1 MRQHGIVACGQVTLP
16 LPGEQLLDNE
26 RDIRSTVSDTCVP
39 EVVQHALS
47 Q

>member
-26 RDIRSTVSDTCVP
+26 RDIKSIVSNTCVSQ
-39 EVVQHALS
+39 VVQHALS
-47 Q
+47 K